1 LAALFIL
8 SLLRQ
13 SGALCSLPSEGYSI
27 HHDRASDVLQHFL
40 FCNATKTIA
49 ASTMGFLRS
58 PLPQVHLAEDDQLV
72 QALAAQGADQ
82 TFRVTILP
90 I

>member
-1 LAALFIL
+1 MTV
-8 SLLRQ
+8 
-13 SGALCSLPSEGYSI
+13 PPMYYSI
-27 HHDRASDVLQHFL
+27 FY
-40 FCNATKTIA
+40 FA